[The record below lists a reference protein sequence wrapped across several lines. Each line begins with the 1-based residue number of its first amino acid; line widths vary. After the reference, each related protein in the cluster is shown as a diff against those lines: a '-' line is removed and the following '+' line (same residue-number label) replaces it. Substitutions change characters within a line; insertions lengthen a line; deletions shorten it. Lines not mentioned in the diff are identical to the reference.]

1 MDGPVHGTQ
10 PSEQIVST
18 PLELLDAV
26 IARFGPLYCDLAA
39 CEENSVCDM
48 FIDEE
53 EDSLARGTIWPGVTS
68 RAPNNW
74 LNPPFKNIYP
84 WAEKCLHNAEKAPAL
99 FLVLASVSSE
109 WWRKFV
115 WHKADVAFL
124 TPRVK
129 FVGYKAGSARD
140 LALCHFHPAMTGQ
153 VQIWDWKKGILF

>member
-1 MDGPVHGTQ
+1 MDGPVHGNQ
-10 PSEQIVST
+10 PSEQVVST
-18 PLELLDAV
+18 PPEFLRSV
-26 IARFGPLYCDLAA
+26 HHRFGPLGCDLAA
-39 CEENSVCDM
+39 CEHNAVCDM
-48 FIDEE
+48 YIDEE
-53 EDSLARGTIWPGVTS
+53 EDSLSPETVWPNCYS
-68 RAPNNW
+68 RPNW

-84 WAEKCLHNAEKAPAL
+84 WAEKCLQNYEKAPTL

-115 WHKADVAFL
+115 WKKADVDFL

-140 LALCHFHPAMTGQ
+140 LALCHFHPAMTGK